1 MNEPDKFQSRP
12 EKEIFFEALEKNTP
26 EERAAFLD
34 GACGRDAELR
44 VRMESL
50 LANHFKQ
57 EPFMTK
63 PAAKMEGSTIRMPPI
78 QEVAGTEIGRY
89 KLLQQIGE
97 GGCGVVYM
105 AEQEEPIRRRVALK
119 VIKPGMD
126 SKQVLARFEAER
138 QALAL
143 MDHPNIAK
151 VLDAGATEKGHPY
164 FVMELVKGIPI
175 TDYCD
180 ENRLSTKLRL
190 ELFAQVCQAI
200 QHAHQKGII
209 HRDIKPSNILIADYD
224 GTPVPKIIDFGIAKA
239 TAGQALTDNTVFTSL
254 DQFIGTPAYMSP
266 EQAKLS
272 ALDIDTRSDIYSLG
286 VLLYELLTGKTPFE
300 SKRLFEAGFD
310 EIRRIIREEEPQRP
324 SARISTLDAGEQ
336 TTVARQRHSEPLKL
350 LGIIRGDLDWIVM
363 KTLEKDRN
371 RRYET
376 ANGLAMDIQRYLH
389 SDPIV
394 ARPPSNLYRLQK
406 LVRRNKLAVAAVGA
420 VVTALVLGLAIA
432 TLALFK
438 EQQARHKAE
447 VNEKRAQDEAAKS
460 QQVAQ
465 FLKDMLKG
473 IDPAVAKVSDTT
485 LLQQILAR
493 TAEQVGSDLKN
504 QPEVEAEMLY
514 TLGEDYWALGRY
526 DEAETLHRRAL
537 DLRMKTLGSNNLDT
551 ALSLDGLGF
560 IMYSREQLSNH
571 PGHRKYQ
578 QEAEQDYRAALGIQ
592 TNLVGQ
598 TNADAARTLDH
609 LGQVLELLGK
619 LDESEAVLRSALA
632 IRVKLFGNTNVVVAN
647 SYAHLG
653 ITLTT
658 LGKTNEAERLFLAAS
673 NISRELA
680 SNGQRPETMSL
691 NHLGYLYWMEG
702 RLGEA
707 ENVYRDVLTTRR
719 KLWGSRHPYT
729 LASIGNLA
737 AMLTAEKKLIE
748 AESLY
753 REMISLGQDAPTNE
767 SNEFARGLCG
777 LADIISLQGKNAE
790 AADLYRRSAELGSTA
805 GQFHLAYMYENGLG
819 LQKDTIQAA
828 RWYRQSQ
835 GIDLEA
841 VAQGDPQEMNQLA
854 WLSATS
860 KIKLLRDINL
870 ATNYAERAVTAT
882 GRQAPEMLDTLAA
895 AYAAA
900 GQFTNAVGAQKEAIA
915 LLKDQRTKEDYL
927 SRLKLYESNR
937 PYYGH

>member
-1 MNEPDKFQSRP
+1 MKEKPANPNAGLAETIFNGALAFSAAERP
-12 EKEIFFEALEKNTP
+12 AYL
-26 EERAAFLD
+26 A
-34 GACGRDAELR
+34 GACQNNLPLR
-44 VRMESL
+44 QRVETL
-50 LANHFKQ
+50 LRAHEAPEGFLP
-57 EPFMTK
+57 EK
-63 PAAKMEGSTIRMPPI
+63 PAAASGSTVVTPLA
-78 QEVAGTEIGRY
+78 EAVGTVIGRY

-105 AEQEEPIRRRVALK
+105 AGQEEPIRRRVALK

-151 VLDAGATEKGHPY
+151 VLDAGATEKGRPY

-175 TDYCD
+175 TRYCD

-239 TAGQALTDNTVFTSL
+239 TAGQTLTDNTVFTSL

-300 SKRLFEAGFD
+300 AKRLFEAGFD

-350 LGIIRGDLDWIVM
+350 RGMIRGDLDWIVM

-371 RRYET
+371 RRYGT
-376 ANGLAMDIQRYLH
+376 ANGLAMDIQRYLD

-394 ARPPSNLYRLQK
+394 ARPPSNLYRFQK
-406 LVRRNKLAVAAVGA
+406 LVRRNKLAFTAASA
-420 VVTALVLGLAIA
+420 VVVALVVGLTIA

-438 EQQARHKAE
+438 EQQARHTAE
-447 VNEKRAQDEAAKS
+447 VNEQRAKSEAAKS

-465 FLKDMLKG
+465 FLKDMLNG

-485 LLQQILAR
+485 LLQQILAH
-493 TAEQVGSDLKN
+493 TAEEVGTDLKN
-504 QPEVEAEMLY
+504 QPDVEAEMLY

-526 DEAETLHRRAL
+526 DEAESMHRRAL
-537 DLRMKTLGSNNLDT
+537 DLRTKTLGSNNAAT
-551 ALSLDGLGF
+551 AMSLDGLGF
-560 IMYSREQLSNH
+560 ILYSREQLVD
-571 PGHRKYQ
+571 GGGDRKHL

-592 TNLVGQ
+592 TNLLGQ
-598 TNADAARTLDH
+598 TSADVARTLDH
-609 LGQVLELLGK
+609 LGQVLNLLGR
-619 LDESEAVLRSALA
+619 LDESEAVLRRSLA
-632 IRVKLFGNTNVVVAN
+632 IRMKVLGDRDATVAS

-653 ITLTT
+653 ITLMDS
-658 LGKTNEAERLFLAAS
+658 GKTNEAEKFLLAAS
-673 NISRELA
+673 DISKELA
-680 SNGQRPETMSL
+680 GNGHRVETMSL
-691 NHLGYLYWMEG
+691 NHLGQLYSREG
-702 RLGEA
+702 RLAEA
-707 ENVYRDVLTTRR
+707 ENVFRQALETRR
-719 KLWGSRHPYT
+719 KLWGARHPYT

-737 AMLTAEKKLIE
+737 GVLKAEKKLTE

-753 REMISLGQDAPTNE
+753 REMITLGKDTPANGSSE
-767 SNEFARGLCG
+767 LARGLCG
-777 LADIISLQGKNAE
+777 LADLLGQQGKNTE
-790 AADLYRRSAELGSTA
+790 AAGFYRRAAELGSTT
-805 GQFHLAYMYENGLG
+805 GQFQLGYMYEHGLG
-819 LQKDTIQAA
+819 LQKDTTQAV

-841 VAQGDPQEMNQLA
+841 VAKGDPQEMNKLA

-860 KIKLLRDINL
+860 KIKLLRDVNL
-870 ATNYAERAVTAT
+870 ATNYADRAVRAT
-882 GRQAPEMLDTLAA
+882 GRQAPEMLGTLAA

-900 GQFTNAVGAQKEAIA
+900 GQFSNAVGTQREAIA
-915 LLKDQRTKEDYL
+915 LLKDQGTKEDYL
-927 SRLKLYESNR
+927 SRLKLYESNL
-937 PYYGH
+937 PYRGN